1 MSLTFPKDLLLMY
14 DFEMSWSGHYCMHI
28 FQMVTYE
35 YYSIKKSL
43 LISWEIPL
51 RLKTVQLTSWRQH
64 FQNSNFLMSNIFWA
78 FEKILLACHWPK
90 THSVLFIEVTK
101 VTHFQ
106 ENACKYPTL
115 GNQSVSIHQ
124 SFKYKWCPMKYSSQF
139 MMQSFAQVPFSTQSL
154 YSVFRRSALYI
165 FAILPHR
172 VFKRYIF
179 KSKFLIKSV
188 IFTASSR
195 TFLIK
200 AVSFS

>member
-1 MSLTFPKDLLLMY
+1 MELLLMY
-14 DFEMSWSGHYCMHI
+14 DFVMSSSGHYCMHI
-28 FQMVTYE
+28 FQTVTYE

-51 RLKTVQLTSWRQH
+51 SLKTVQLTSWKQH

-90 THSVLFIEVTK
+90 ST
-101 VTHFQ
+101 
-106 ENACKYPTL
+106 
-115 GNQSVSIHQ
+115 Q
-124 SFKYKWCPMKYSSQF
+124 SFSLKWPRWLIFKKMPVNTQLWVIRVCLSISRSSTNDVPWNTAVSSWCKALHKYL
-139 MMQSFAQVPFSTQSL
+139 FSTQSS
-154 YSVFRRSALYI
+154 YSVFRRSALCI

-188 IFTASSR
+188 IFTAS
-195 TFLIK
+195 
-200 AVSFS
+200 